1 MITLIL
7 KQIKKNQIQ
16 QTKQSFIKQLWLAK
30 TTNRG
35 VE

>member
-7 KQIKKNQIQ
+7 KQIKDQIQ